1 MRNAECRMLKGE
13 SCPHEGMRR
22 SGSVHAITARSSAK
36 VRGAFTL
43 VEILVVVAIIV
54 ILLVSVVTLGGWAVR
69 KGQSKNTE
77 GMLRIV
83 ADALEQFAAD
93 APLAAV
99 KQPGGA
105 GQVAYV
111 SRYGKYPA
119 DELEVYGS
127 GIPGSTQ
134 GRSLAP
140 GGGVVVPDAGGGYQR
155 MTFVLGGAAPQFE
168 NRDIATMLLAIELHS
183 ESAAQ
188 ILSRVSEKHLVAVPL
203 DGAGDPVQ
211 YLDRDRDGKYNP
223 KDDEPL
229 RWLVDDWQVPVT
241 YFSQRD
247 FRDGAA
253 ESSNHPQADGWS
265 WNEVSTRLVKMNGGA
280 PVLMSWGPD
289 GKDQRTEV
297 NQTGATAANIATDL
311 LGLDGSAKDRID
323 NPLNADNVY
332 ANPALAEKLAGGK

>member
-1 MRNAECRMLKGE
+1 MSNIELRMRTTA
-13 SCPHEGMRR
+13 SDR
-22 SGSVHAITARSSAK
+22 SNRLRVRGASSAGLFR
-36 VRGAFTL
+36 RGAFTL

-105 GQVAYV
+105 GQVTYV

-127 GIPGSTQ
+127 GIPGATQ

-140 GGGVVVPDAGGGYQR
+140 GGGVIVPDSGEFQD
-155 MTFVLGGAAPQFE
+155 MTFILGGAAPQYE

-188 ILSRVSEKHLVAVPL
+188 ILSRVSEKHLAAVPL

-211 YLDRDRDGKYNP
+211 YLDRNGDGKYNP
-223 KDDEPL
+223 KDDEAL

-241 YFSQRD
+241 YFAQRD
-247 FRDGAA
+247 FRAGATP
-253 ESSNHPQADGWS
+253 SSNRQQDWS

-289 GKDQRTEV
+289 GKDQRTPE
-297 NQTGATAANIATDL
+297 NQTGSTAANIATDL
-311 LGLDGSAKDRID
+311 LGLDGSALDRID

>member
-1 MRNAECRMLKGE
+1 MSNIELRMRTTASDR
-13 SCPHEGMRR
+13 SMRLR
-22 SGSVHAITARSSAK
+22 VRGASSAGLFR
-36 VRGAFTL
+36 RGAFTL

-105 GQVAYV
+105 GQVTYV

-127 GIPGSTQ
+127 GIPGATQ

-140 GGGVVVPDAGGGYQR
+140 GGGVIVPDSGEFQD
-155 MTFVLGGAAPQFE
+155 MTFILGGAAPQYE

-188 ILSRVSEKHLVAVPL
+188 ILSRVSEKHLAAVPL

-211 YLDRDRDGKYNP
+211 YLDRNGDGKYNP
-223 KDDEPL
+223 KDDEAL

-241 YFSQRD
+241 YFAQRD
-247 FRDGAA
+247 FRAGATP
-253 ESSNHPQADGWS
+253 SSNRQQDWS

-289 GKDQRTEV
+289 GKDQRTPE
-297 NQTGATAANIATDL
+297 NQTGSTAANIATDL
-311 LGLDGSAKDRID
+311 LGLDGSALDRID

-332 ANPALAEKLAGGK
+332 ANPALAEKLASGK

>member
-1 MRNAECRMLKGE
+1 MSNIELRMR
-13 SCPHEGMRR
+13 
-22 SGSVHAITARSSAK
+22 ITASDRSMRLCVRRASSAGLFR
-36 VRGAFTL
+36 RGAFTL

-83 ADALEQFAAD
+83 AEALEQFAAD

-105 GQVAYV
+105 GQVTYV
-111 SRYGKYPA
+111 SRYGNYPA

-127 GIPGSTQ
+127 GIPGATQ

-140 GGGVVVPDAGGGYQR
+140 GGGVVVPDSGEFQD
-155 MTFVLGGAAPQFE
+155 MTFILGGAAPQYE
-168 NRDIATMLLAIELHS
+168 NRDIAAMLLAIELHS

-188 ILSRVSEKHLVAVPL
+188 ILSRVSEKHLVAVPV
-203 DGAGDPVQ
+203 DAAGDPVQ
-211 YLDRDRDGKYNP
+211 YLDRNGDGKYNP
-223 KDDEPL
+223 KDDEGL
-229 RWLVDDWQVPVT
+229 RWLVDDWQVPVS
-241 YFSQRD
+241 YFAQRD
-247 FRDGAA
+247 FRAGATP
-253 ESSNHPQADGWS
+253 SSNRQQDWS

-289 GKDQRTEV
+289 GKDQRTPE
-297 NQTGATAANIATDL
+297 NQTGSTAANIATDL
-311 LGLDGSAKDRID
+311 LGLDGSAPNRID